1 MKCFYPTALP
11 QLLTESINTKKPLW
25 VFVESRTFDSAAPFL
40 AMTQRRE
47 NALRREPRELSSN
60 AECVPRQGRTD
71 FKILFLL
78 SRTQTTGIFQI
89 LPGFEIGLQ
98 YARTRRTLTRL
109 RNTKRGTSHK
119 LAFNLSVRKGEK
131 SYMFLNTRVGFNSWA

>member
-1 MKCFYPTALP
+1 MNR
-11 QLLTESINTKKPLW
+11 SNTKEHLW

-40 AMTQRRE
+40 GITQRRE
-47 NALRREPRELSSN
+47 DALRQEPREVSSN

-98 YARTRRTLTRL
+98 YARTHSKNIHTLTKRA
-109 RNTKRGTSHK
+109 NTKRGTSHK
-119 LAFNLSVRKGEK
+119 LALNLSVRKKGKK
-131 SYMFLNTRVGFNSWA
+131 SYLFFNADKIWI